1 MIKTD
6 YPKLETKG
14 DRRDC
19 AEIPNGDRRLIFISG
34 PYKAKTEKEKNS
46 NIWHAM
52 QAAIRLWQKNW
63 FVICPHLNT
72 AHFENFI
79 DLDESVWLEGGLEML
94 SRYDAVF
101 FLKGFRSS
109 LGSIKEYELAQKLG
123 LAIYYEDE
131 SDA

>member
-14 DRRDC
+14 DRRDY
-19 AEIPNGDRRLIFISG
+19 AKIPNGDRRLIFISG

-52 QAAIRLWQKNW
+52 QAAIRLWQKDW

-72 AHFENFI
+72 AHFENLTK
-79 DLDESVWLEGGLEML
+79 LDESIWLEGDLEIL
-94 SRYDAVF
+94 RRCDCVF
-101 FLKGFRSS
+101 MLKGYETSTGS
-109 LGSIKEYELAQKLG
+109 LMELELAERLQK
-123 LAIYYEDE
+123 AIYYEDNL
-131 SDA
+131 

>member
-19 AEIPNGDRRLIFISG
+19 AKIPNGDRRLVFISG

-72 AHFENFI
+72 AHFENFT
-79 DLDESVWLEGGLEML
+79 DLDESIWLEGGLEML
-94 SRYDAVF
+94 SRCDCVF
-101 FLKGFRSS
+101 MLSGWEESE
-109 LGSIKEYELAQKLG
+109 GSVVEYNLAQELE
-123 LAIYYEDE
+123 LPIYYED
-131 SDA
+131 SY